1 MKCTLCG
8 CDAATTAAHIPV
20 CAQHW
25 EEYAK
30 EAGAYLPDE
39 RRDVWL
45 KLIAAHEA
53 QTKQDEIAAAETILD
68 ESKEQSEAANG

>member
-8 CDAATTAAHIPV
+8 CDAVTTAAHIPV

-25 EEYAK
+25 LEYAN
-30 EAGAYLPDE
+30 EAERYLPYSM
-39 RRDVWL
+39 RDCWR

-53 QTKQDEIAAAETILD
+53 QTEQNEIAAAETILD
-68 ESKEQSEAANG
+68 ERKDK